1 MIKDILNLK
10 GAQKINKN
18 QQESIKGGI
27 GLPST
32 DDCGCVVVGRFG
44 FQEIVAVS
52 CDSTC
57 PDGSVPTPG
66 LGF

>member
-1 MIKDILNLK
+1 MIKNILNLR
-10 GAQKINKN
+10 GAQKINRTE
-18 QQESIKGGI
+18 QESIKGGF

-44 FQEIVAVS
+44 YQEIIAVS
-52 CDSTC
+52 CSSTC
-57 PDGSVPTPG
+57 PDGSNPIPG